1 MINFLS
7 NDQKDD
13 GDSEDDNDDDGD
25 SEDDNDDEDDGDS
38 EDDNDDDGDDDDDDS
53 FSVTQPRRALRMIG
67 LTRFHCSSCPIT
79 FLQHL

>member
-1 MINFLS
+1 MINA
-7 NDQKDD
+7 QKDD
-13 GDSEDDNDDDGD
+13 DDSEDDNDDDGGGD
-25 SEDDNDDEDDGDS
+25 EDDNYDV
-38 EDDNDDDGDDDDDDS
+38 NDDDDDDS